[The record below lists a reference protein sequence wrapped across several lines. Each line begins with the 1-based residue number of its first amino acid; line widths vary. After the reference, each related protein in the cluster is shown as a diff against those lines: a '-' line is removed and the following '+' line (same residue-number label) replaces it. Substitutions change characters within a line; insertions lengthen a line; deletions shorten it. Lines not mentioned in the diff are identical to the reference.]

1 MSHASTV
8 DPRSPDQL
16 TETEAAAE
24 LAQLA
29 AQIAHHDARY
39 HGEDAPEI
47 GDAAYDAL
55 MRRNRRLEAQF
66 PHLVRADSPSP
77 RVGHTPKLGF
87 AKVRHDVPMLS
98 LDNAFDAG
106 DVSDFITSVRRFL
119 KILDKPEIPLALL
132 AETKIDGLSCALRYE
147 DRQLVRAA
155 TRGDGAEGEDV
166 TRNIQTLPPSE
177 VPRVLPAGA
186 PEVLEV
192 RGEIYMR
199 REDFEALNERQ
210 LASGGKPFANPRNA
224 AAGSLR
230 QLDASITAAR
240 PLRFFGYSW
249 GALSA
254 PLAQTQAGARTALQS
269 FGFRLN
275 EPTVVVQDLDELLFY
290 YNDVLRQRAALP
302 FEIDGIV
309 YKVDRLDWQARLGSI
324 SKAPR
329 WAIAHKFPA
338 EQVSTM
344 LKEIQL
350 QVGRTGAIT
359 PVAVLTPVTVGG
371 VVVSRA
377 TLHNEDE
384 IARKD
389 IRPGDR
395 VVVQRAGDVIP
406 QVVSAER
413 TEASCDWAMP
423 DVCPCGRAAA
433 VRPEGE
439 AIRRC
444 TGGLVCPFQRLERLK
459 HFASRKAL
467 DIDGLGEK
475 QITYFYEQAL
485 TDPPGP
491 HPVRTP
497 ADFFRLPALD
507 EAASAQQKLK
517 RVKGWG
523 EKKVANLF
531 TAIAVVKANMPL
543 DKLIFALGIRQV
555 GEGTARLLAKHYGSL
570 DGLRTAMAAAT
581 DPKSEARAALMAIDQ
596 IGASVAED
604 VIAFFA
610 AAENIAI
617 LEDMQAQGAVVAD
630 YEAPT
635 TPDAQVLAGKT
646 VVFTGTLAGMSRDE
660 AKARAV
666 AMGAKVAGSVSK
678 NTSLLIAGTDTGA
691 KAKKAADL
699 GVEVIDE
706 VAWLA
711 LVAGE
716 SSSDKQIQS
725 KHLYNE

>member
-1 MSHASTV
+1 MSHASTA

-16 TETEAAAE
+16 TEAEAEAE

-29 AQIAHHDARY
+29 AEIARHDARY
-39 HGEDAPEI
+39 HGEDTPEI
-47 GDAAYDAL
+47 SDAAYDAL
-55 MRRNRRLEAQF
+55 TRRNHALEAQF
-66 PHLVRADSPSP
+66 PQLVRADSPSAH
-77 RVGHTPKLGF
+77 VGHAPKTGF
-87 AKVRHDVPMLS
+87 AKVRHEVPMLS
-98 LDNAFDAG
+98 LDNAFDAA
-106 DVSDFITSVRRFL
+106 DVGDFITAVRRFL
-119 KILDKPEIPLALL
+119 KILETPETPLALL

-166 TRNIQTLPPSE
+166 TRNILTLPPSE
-177 VPRVLPAGA
+177 IPRTLPASA
-186 PEVLEV
+186 PDVLEV

-199 REDFEALNERQ
+199 RDDFDALNERQ
-210 LASGGKPFANPRNA
+210 LASGGKTFANPRNA

-230 QLDASITAAR
+230 QLDATITATR

-254 PLAQTQAGARTALQS
+254 PLAQTQAGARAALHS
-269 FGFRLN
+269 FGFQLN
-275 EPTVVVQDLDELLFY
+275 EPAIVAQDLEGLLAY
-290 YNDVLRQRAALP
+290 YHGVLSQRATLP
-302 FEIDGIV
+302 FDIDGIV
-309 YKVDRLDWQARLGSI
+309 YKVDRLDWQARLGFI

-338 EQVSTM
+338 EQAST
-344 LKEIQL
+344 LLEAIQL

-359 PVAVLTPVTVGG
+359 PVAVLTPVNVGG
-371 VVVSRA
+371 VMVSRA

-413 TEASCDWAMP
+413 TDASRTWAMP
-423 DVCPCGRAAA
+423 DVCPCGQAAA

-475 QITYFYEQAL
+475 QITYFHDQAL

-497 ADFFRLPALD
+497 ADFFRLAALD

-523 EKKVANLF
+523 EKKAANLF
-531 TAIAVVKANMPL
+531 AAIEAVKANMPL
-543 DKLIFALGIRQV
+543 DKLVFALGIRQV

-570 DGLRTAMAAAT
+570 DNLRAAMAAAT
-581 DPKSEARAALMAIDQ
+581 DANSEARAALMAIDQ

-604 VIAFFA
+604 LIAFFA
-610 AAENIAI
+610 TQENIAI
-617 LEDMQAQGAVVAD
+617 LADMQALGVTVAD
-630 YEAPT
+630 YEAPAT
-635 TPDAQVLAGKT
+635 TGDQALAGKT

-660 AKARAV
+660 AKARAA

-678 NTSLLIAGTDTGA
+678 NTSLLVAGADAGS
-691 KAKKAADL
+691 KAKKATDL

-706 VAWLA
+706 AAWLA
-711 LVAGE
+711 LVAGA
-716 SSSDKQIQS
+716 
-725 KHLYNE
+725 